1 MTPDWVCG
9 ATEIAL
15 NRYLR
20 LEPAVLADCAQLEGK
35 VLALHA
41 EGLDWTL
48 FLHPNPQGVQV
59 TTDSARE
66 VDVRVSATPLQLFS
80 EALRETRGES
90 AVAGTLKIEG
100 DAELLQQFRT
110 LLTRVG
116 FDAEELAAKFVGDT
130 AAHRV
135 TELARDLFGWGQ
147 KTAGTL
153 SLDTAEYLREETYDL
168 VHREDVERWM
178 NEVDALRE
186 ATDRAEAR
194 IAQLELRA

>member
-1 MTPDWVCG
+1 MTPDWICG
-9 ATEIAL
+9 AAEIAL

-20 LEPAVLADCAQLEGK
+20 LEPAVLSECAQLEGK

-48 FLHPNPQGVQV
+48 FLHPNAQGVQV
-59 TTDSARE
+59 TTESTRAA
-66 VDVRVSATPLQLFS
+66 DVRVSATPLQLFS
-80 EALRETRGES
+80 EALREARGES
-90 AVAGTLKIEG
+90 ATAGALNIEG
-100 DAELLQQFRT
+100 DAELLQQFRA

-116 FDAEELAAKFVGDT
+116 FDAEEWAARVVGDT

-135 TELARDLFGWGQ
+135 VEVARGLFGWSQ

-153 SLDTAEYLREETYDL
+153 SLDAAEYLREETYDL

-178 NEVDALRE
+178 SEVDSVRE
-186 ATDRAEAR
+186 SADRLEAR
-194 IAQLELRA
+194 IAQLEARA